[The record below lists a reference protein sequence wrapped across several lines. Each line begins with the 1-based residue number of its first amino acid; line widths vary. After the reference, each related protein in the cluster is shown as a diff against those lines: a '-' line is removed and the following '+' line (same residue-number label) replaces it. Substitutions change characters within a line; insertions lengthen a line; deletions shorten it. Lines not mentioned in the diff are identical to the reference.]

1 MTCQPCAPHF
11 TCIPETLG
19 GLPAA
24 AAAAL
29 YRKRGSERWGDVST
43 VPQPGVGVLG
53 LRPTLSSVRS
63 LGPWESRANS
73 GGASSCPPSQCPLGG
88 APWRSSHHPAST
100 RLSTKQGQSW
110 CSDSSSSEMRWKN
123 TGELAWEG
131 RVLRSRRWLSGAA
144 AQTAETRFHSF
155 EHVRTYCMPG
165 TERGQRV
172 GGSAAR
178 ELTLHHTSPPKH
190 HLHRPLTVSRHSHHL
205 EATGAVITPK
215 ERVWKMKPREGQ

>member
-1 MTCQPCAPHF
+1 MRDSCASAPVTCQPCAPRF
-11 TCIPETLG
+11 TCIPATLG

-43 VPQPGVGVLG
+43 GTQPGVGVLG
-53 LRPTLSSVRS
+53 LKPPTFLRS

-110 CSDSSSSEMRWKN
+110 CSDSSSSEMRWEN

-131 RVLRSRRWLSGAA
+131 RVLRSQCWLSGAA
-144 AQTAETRFHSF
+144 SQTAETRFHSF
-155 EHVRTYCMPG
+155 ERVRTYCVPG
-165 TERGQRV
+165 TEWGQRV
-172 GGSAAR
+172 GGRVRSRSRPQRAHAPSH
-178 ELTLHHTSPPKH
+178 EPPKAS
-190 HLHRPLTVSRHSHHL
+190 L
-205 EATGAVITPK
+205 A
-215 ERVWKMKPREGQ
+215 

>member
-63 LGPWESRANS
+63 WAPGKAGLTLEGLRLALLPSAHWEVHP
-73 GGASSCPPSQCPLGG
+73 GGAATTLPPPGSAQSRGRAG
-88 APWRSSHHPAST
+88 APTPAHRKRDGKTQESWPG
-100 RLSTKQGQSW
+100 RGGCSEARAGSLGLQRKQLKQDSIPLS
-110 CSDSSSSEMRWKN
+110 
-123 TGELAWEG
+123 
-131 RVLRSRRWLSGAA
+131 V
-144 AQTAETRFHSF
+144 
-155 EHVRTYCMPG
+155 
-165 TERGQRV
+165 
-172 GGSAAR
+172 
-178 ELTLHHTSPPKH
+178 
-190 HLHRPLTVSRHSHHL
+190 
-205 EATGAVITPK
+205 
-215 ERVWKMKPREGQ
+215 